1 MITGS
6 EILKD
11 LETIKKKAEF
21 AEVIYSNNDIWPTI
35 NKELTTIIHILEK
48 DMKMFGY
55 GSYDF

>member
-11 LETIKKKAEF
+11 LEAVKKKAEF
-21 AEVIYSNNDIWPTI
+21 VEITYSNNDIWPTI
-35 NKELTTIIHILEK
+35 NRELANIIHILEK

-55 GSYDF
+55 G